1 MNQGPALVKGQEAS
15 RLVLLTE
22 ALLVEVLLLVEA
34 LLVLVSLPSA
44 SLILASMA
52 RERMGDFE
60 VVENFHLGAE
70 EEAGP
75 V

>member
-1 MNQGPALVKGQEAS
+1 MNPDPALMKEQKAWC
-15 RLVLLTE
+15 LVLLME
-22 ALLVEVLLLVEA
+22 ALLAEVLLLME
-34 LLVLVSLPSA
+34 VLPVPASLPSA